1 MAHNIYIE
9 GFIYGNWGELVS
21 GLNDAT
27 DAVLHINSGGGSVTE
42 GFAMADTIR
51 RHAQNKNIEL
61 IGTGIV
67 ASIATMILLAGSKGN
82 RKMTENSFLMIHNP
96 SVSLDGDSN
105 DLRSMANTLDAM
117 KGRLIETYLNVIAEN
132 GKLIN
137 NSEDETRAQISAW
150 MDSETWFTARQ
161 ALDAGLI
168 DAVVPATKYDSST
181 IRNSIK
187 NYTNIPTE
195 IRNLIEMEITTE
207 EKTLF
212 QKFLNFLGFT
222 PKNEEVQVEPQPE
235 AMEMTE
241 EQKAMELLKSLGYS
255 VEKEIE
261 AAPMAEDMQ
270 EEEKEEVVMEAKA
283 EMTNEMQSLKEEIA
297 RLKQAQNA
305 IKTTVNVKEEV
316 VEGKTRKE
324 RALNRFVN
332 NNKSAVEGIVTA
344 IKKGINS

>member
-1 MAHNIYIE
+1 
-9 GFIYGNWGELVS
+9 
-21 GLNDAT
+21 
-27 DAVLHINSGGGSVTE
+27 
-42 GFAMADTIR
+42 
-51 RHAQNKNIEL
+51 
-61 IGTGIV
+61 
-67 ASIATMILLAGSKGN
+67 
-82 RKMTENSFLMIHNP
+82 MIHNP
-96 SVSLDGDSN
+96 SVSLDGDSH

-137 NSEDETRAQISAW
+137 DSEDETRAQISAW
-150 MDSETWFTARQ
+150 MDAETWFTARQ

-168 DAVVPATKYDSST
+168 DAVVPATKYDSAT

-222 PKNEEVQVEPQPE
+222 PKNEEVQVENEQPTD
-235 AMEMTE
+235 MEMTE

-255 VEKEIE
+255 IEKEIE
-261 AAPMAEDMQ
+261 AEPEMAMVE
-270 EEEKEEVVMEAKA
+270 EEEKKEEIVMEAKA
-283 EMTNEMQSLKEEIA
+283 EMTNEVQMLKEEIA

-305 IKTTVNVKEEV
+305 VKSTVTVKDE

-324 RALNRFVN
+324 RALNRYVN
-332 NNKSAVEGIVTA
+332 SNKSAVEGIVNA
-344 IKKGINS
+344 IKKGING